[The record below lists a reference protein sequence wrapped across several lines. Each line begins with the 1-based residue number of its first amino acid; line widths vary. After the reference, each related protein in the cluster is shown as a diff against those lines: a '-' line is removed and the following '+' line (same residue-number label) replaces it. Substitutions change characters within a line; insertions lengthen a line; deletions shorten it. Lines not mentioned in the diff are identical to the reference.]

1 MNYPPA
7 VVIPS
12 DRPASLGIARSLG
25 RKGISVHGIDSD
37 PKAFGLVSR
46 YIQAHILPSTNDSEE
61 NKLQFLVDLGKKL
74 GQKAVLFPVSDE
86 DVILC
91 SKERK
96 ELERYYLY
104 VMPDHSSIINLLTKD
119 GLTRSAE
126 AFSIPIPKTIIPAD
140 ISELEVI
147 AGRLTYPVIIKPIF
161 SPSWLRPEIMDLLR
175 DNPLSGPAKVAYC
188 PEPEILIQTYRQIV
202 TYDSKVI
209 VQEVI
214 LGEDDNLVYFCF
226 YLDRTHKPLATFAG
240 RKIRLLPVGFGSASY
255 VRSFY
260 DKELEDISLQLLR
273 GVKYKGLGGI
283 EFKKDPRDGKYK
295 LIEFNA
301 RFGMWD
307 SLGVRCG
314 VDIPFISYSD
324 AIGQQVENQRQY
336 REDIAWFDL
345 QRDIRAY
352 LIYRSQRKLKFVQWL
367 RTFRG
372 EKEWAIYAT
381 DDWKPA
387 VYALYNLLER
397 PKVKIKK
404 LFITPRT

>member
-1 MNYPPA
+1 MRYPPA

-25 RKGISVHGIDSD
+25 HKGISVHGIDSD
-37 PKAFGLVSR
+37 PMAFGMASR
-46 YIQAHILPSTNDSEE
+46 YLQAHLLPSTNDSEE
-61 NKLQFLVDLGKKL
+61 NKLQFLVDFGKKL
-74 GQKAVLFPVSDE
+74 GQKAVLFPVCDE

-104 VMPDHSSIINLLTKD
+104 VMPDHSTIINLLTKD

-126 AFSIPIPKTIIPAD
+126 ACGIPVPKMIIPAD
-140 ISELEVI
+140 ISELESI
-147 AGRLTYPVIIKPIF
+147 AGQLAYPVIIKPVF
-161 SPSWLRPEIMDLLR
+161 SPSWLRPEIMELLR

-188 PEPEILIQTYRQIV
+188 PEPEILIRTYRQIV

-209 VQEVI
+209 IQEVI
-214 LGEDDNLVYFCF
+214 PGEDDNLVYFCF
-226 YLDRTHKPLATFAG
+226 YLDREYKPLATFAG

-255 VRSFY
+255 VRSFF
-260 DKELEDISLQLLR
+260 DMELEDISLQLLR
-273 GVKYKGLGGI
+273 AVDYKGLGGI
-283 EFKKDPRDGKYK
+283 EFKKDPRDGKHK

-307 SLGVRCG
+307 SLGIRCG

-324 AIGQQVENQRQY
+324 AIGRQVENQRQY

-352 LIYRSQRKLKFVQWL
+352 LIYRSQRKLTFVQWL
-367 RTFRG
+367 RTFQG
-372 EKEWAIYAT
+372 EKDWAVYAA

-387 VYALYNLLER
+387 LYALYHLLER
-397 PKVKIKK
+397 PMAKIKNR
-404 LFITPRT
+404 F